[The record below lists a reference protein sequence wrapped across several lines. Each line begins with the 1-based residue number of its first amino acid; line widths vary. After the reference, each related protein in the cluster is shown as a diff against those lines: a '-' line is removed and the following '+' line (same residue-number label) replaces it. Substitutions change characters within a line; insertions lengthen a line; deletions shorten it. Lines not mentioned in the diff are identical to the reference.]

1 MFFSGYRRALEL
13 LRIKMGCMGFLRR
26 RVRPCKGFTLIE
38 VVSVVAVIFI
48 LAGVIT
54 IRLGDLRSSA
64 LAASARALEK
74 EFANGVEQLTSGG
87 TGLEPFQTVAA
98 SGVLVSQSASDPE
111 FMSLQTASYRL
122 SAPADVNLSRVAGAL
137 SQLNSMLSARGF
149 GVVKGNVSQEMLSTF
164 NADLVV
170 VRDSGNSIRG
180 VYLKFSKS

>member
-1 MFFSGYRRALEL
+1 
-13 LRIKMGCMGFLRR
+13 
-26 RVRPCKGFTLIE
+26 VRPCIGFTLIE
-38 VVSVVAVIFI
+38 VVSVVAVVFI

-74 EFANGVEQLTSGG
+74 EFANGVEQLTAGG
-87 TGLEPFQTVAA
+87 TGLGPFQTVAA
-98 SGVLVSQSASDPE
+98 GGLLVSPRHSDPE
-111 FMSLQTASYRL
+111 FMSQQTANYRL

-149 GVVKGNVSQEMLSTF
+149 GVVKGSVSQEMLNAF

-180 VYLKFSKS
+180 VYLKFTKS

>member
-1 MFFSGYRRALEL
+1 
-13 LRIKMGCMGFLRR
+13 MGFL
-26 RVRPCKGFTLIE
+26 CKRATTCIGFTLIE
-38 VVSVVAVIFI
+38 VVSVVAVVFL

-74 EFANGVEQLTSGG
+74 EFANGVEQLTSEG
-87 TGLEPFQTVAA
+87 THLGPFQTVAA
-98 SGVLVSQSASDPE
+98 SGSLVSQRQSDPE

-122 SAPADVNLSRVAGAL
+122 SAPADVNLSRVVGAL
-137 SQLNSMLSARGF
+137 SQLNTMLSAGGC
-149 GVVKGNVSQEMLSTF
+149 GVVKGNVSQEMLNAF

>member
-1 MFFSGYRRALEL
+1 
-13 LRIKMGCMGFLRR
+13 MGFL
-26 RVRPCKGFTLIE
+26 CKRATTCIGFTLIE
-38 VVSVVAVIFI
+38 VVSVVAVVFI

-74 EFANGVEQLTSGG
+74 GFANGVEQLTSEG
-87 TGLEPFQTVAA
+87 THLGPFQTVAA
-98 SGVLVSQSASDPE
+98 SGLLLSQRQSDPE

-122 SAPADVNLSRVAGAL
+122 SAPADVNLSRVVGAL
-137 SQLNSMLSARGF
+137 NQLNTMLSARGC
-149 GVVKGNVSQEMLSTF
+149 GAVKGNVSQEMLNAF